1 MKSNKVRMN
10 ISREMHEWFKSIDGK
25 TNDEKMEK
33 LKLYEMKG
41 DTLSKLY
48 IQRGQS
54 LLNTMKTSQRYQ
66 ELYYKLKR
74 ENSALKK
81 MLTLSVVISWS
92 AAICLAYVQ
101 GWFV

>member
-41 DTLSKLY
+41 DALSKLY

-74 ENSALKK
+74 ENSALK
-81 MLTLSVVISWS
+81 MVLTMSAVVSTVLVGYISY
-92 AAICLAYVQ
+92 LQ